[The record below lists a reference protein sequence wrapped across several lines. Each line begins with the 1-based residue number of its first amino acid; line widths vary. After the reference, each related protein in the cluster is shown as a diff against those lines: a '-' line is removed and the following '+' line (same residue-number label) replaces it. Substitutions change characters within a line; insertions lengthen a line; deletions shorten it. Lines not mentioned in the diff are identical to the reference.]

1 MNHPRTV
8 LITGANGG
16 IGQALCA
23 LFRQNG
29 WFVVATDIQRTHQA
43 SCDRYLSAD
52 LLQVSSDSSYRE
64 DRLRE
69 LRACLPDSG
78 RLDALINNAAKQVV
92 APVEKLTASDWHDTF
107 GVNVTAPFL
116 LVQGLLKELE
126 HGGGT
131 VINIG
136 SVHAELTKPQFVAY
150 ATSKAALVA
159 LTRALAV
166 ELGGRVRVN
175 AVCPAAVSTPML
187 LAGFEGNEEG
197 LSKLAGCHPSRCI
210 GTPEEIAGMVF
221 ALASSLSHYVN
232 GAVLN
237 VDGGIGSRLCDP
249 A

>member
-1 MNHPRTV
+1 MIRARSV

-23 LFRQNG
+23 LFQQNG
-29 WFVVATDIQRTHQA
+29 WFVVATDIQHTRQA
-43 SCDRYLSAD
+43 ACDRYVSAD
-52 LLQVSSDSSYRE
+52 LLKLSSESSYRE

-69 LRACLPDSG
+69 LRACLPEPEN
-78 RLDALINNAAKQVV
+78 LDALINNAARQVV
-92 APVEKLTASDWHDTF
+92 APVEKLTASDWQDTF
-107 GVNVTAPFL
+107 SVNVTAPFL

-126 HGGGT
+126 RSHGT

-136 SVHAELTKPQFVAY
+136 SIHAQLTKPHFSAY
-150 ATSKAALVA
+150 ATSKAALVG

-187 LAGFEGNEEG
+187 VAGFEGDPEG
-197 LSKLAGCHPSRCI
+197 LAKLASYHPSRCI
-210 GTPEEIAGMVF
+210 GTPEDVAGVVL
-221 ALASSLSHYVN
+221 ALASSLSNYVN
-232 GAVLN
+232 GSIINL
-237 VDGGIGSRLCDP
+237 DGGISSRLFDP